1 MDATWS
7 LGYWIKRR
15 RKALDLTQRELAAL
29 VHCSVE
35 LISKIEAD
43 ARRPSRDIAA
53 RLAEQLGLA
62 PTEYEIFVRSA
73 RAEISV
79 ERLPTPTAEVVGAT
93 RIHASAP
100 HDRPA
105 SLPTYLTSFIG
116 RTQELASIRDLLR
129 QPK

>member
-62 PTEYEIFVRSA
+62 PSKHEIFVRSA
-73 RAEISV
+73 RRGGGSM
-79 ERLPTPTAEVVGAT
+79 RG
-93 RIHASAP
+93 
-100 HDRPA
+100 
-105 SLPTYLTSFIG
+105 
-116 RTQELASIRDLLR
+116 
-129 QPK
+129 